1 MCNTVCFQHY
11 ERWAMM
17 SSF

>member
-1 MCNTVCFQHY
+1 MCNTVCIQHY